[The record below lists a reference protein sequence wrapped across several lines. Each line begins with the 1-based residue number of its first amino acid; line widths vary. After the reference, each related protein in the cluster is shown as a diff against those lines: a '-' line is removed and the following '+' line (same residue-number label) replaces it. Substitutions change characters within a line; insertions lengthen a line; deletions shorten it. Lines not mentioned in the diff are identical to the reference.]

1 MQQRDYILNEARKL
15 ALILAR
21 LMGLKVE
28 GKEEDYLQYFNST
41 LQEEYNTELEGL
53 LNLSNAEFTDAL
65 KKANYSSEKLNTLS
79 QMLYMFAEPFE
90 TNEDTAAIL
99 KKVMIIFDLL
109 ETQHHFESFEN
120 LNKRKTIYSFFN
132 TNYERT

>member
-53 LNLSNAEFTDAL
+53 LNLPMRS
-65 KKANYSSEKLNTLS
+65 
-79 QMLYMFAEPFE
+79 
-90 TNEDTAAIL
+90 
-99 KKVMIIFDLL
+99 LL
-109 ETQHHFESFEN
+109 M
-120 LNKRKTIYSFFN
+120 R
-132 TNYERT
+132 

>member
-53 LNLSNAEFTDAL
+53 LNLPMRN
-65 KKANYSSEKLNTLS
+65 
-79 QMLYMFAEPFE
+79 
-90 TNEDTAAIL
+90 
-99 KKVMIIFDLL
+99 LL
-109 ETQHHFESFEN
+109 M
-120 LNKRKTIYSFFN
+120 R
-132 TNYERT
+132 

>member
-41 LQEEYNTELEGL
+41 LQDEYSTELESL
-53 LNLSNAEFTDAL
+53 LNLPDAEFTDTL
-65 KKANYSSEKLNTLS
+65 KKANYSSEKLNALGQCYICLPNPLKQMKTRPLS
-79 QMLYMFAEPFE
+79 
-90 TNEDTAAIL
+90 L
-99 KKVMIIFDLL
+99 KK
-109 ETQHHFESFEN
+109 
-120 LNKRKTIYSFFN
+120 
-132 TNYERT
+132 